1 MYTDGITETDKNF
14 LDRIPGIQLY
24 LKSHTTIRKDTV
36 FMDNADPDGETNFL
50 DNIANR
56 RIRDIAC

>member
-24 LKSHTTIRKDTV
+24 LKKSYYDKKGYSFH
-36 FMDNADPDGETNFL
+36 G
-50 DNIANR
+50 
-56 RIRDIAC
+56 